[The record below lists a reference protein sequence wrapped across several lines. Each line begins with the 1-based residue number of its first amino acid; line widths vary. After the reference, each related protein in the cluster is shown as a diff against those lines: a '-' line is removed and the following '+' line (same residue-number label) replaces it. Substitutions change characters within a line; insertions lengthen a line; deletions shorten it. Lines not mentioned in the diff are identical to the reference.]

1 VRRRSPIPR
10 RSFASNCEFR
20 NTAKHLKGIPTT
32 IRRAHEVHPIT
43 ALQTEYF
50 LLGTPRRSED
60 IAYPTRTRHRF
71 HSYSTL
77 GRGFLTGTVKDTSD
91 LGIYDVRTSRF
102 PRFVGRAFD
111 KNKVLIELKGTAWPN
126 SCYQSHNLYAFGDDV
141 VVYMQ
146 KWQQVHQ
153 SEAPR
158 RLMFLVTHVTPKKR

>member
-1 VRRRSPIPR
+1 
-10 RSFASNCEFR
+10 
-20 NTAKHLKGIPTT
+20 
-32 IRRAHEVHPIT
+32 VHPIT
-43 ALQTEYF
+43 ALQTEYSF
-50 LLGTPRRSED
+50 WKRHVEAKICLPYANS
-60 IAYPTRTRHRF
+60 HRF

-77 GRGFLTGTVKDTSD
+77 GRGFLTSTVEYTSD

-102 PRFVGRAFD
+102 PSFVGRAFD

-146 KWQQVHQ
+146 KWQQAHQ

-158 RLMFLVTHVTPKKR
+158 RLMFVVTHVTPKKR